1 MRNLDAVSIT
11 EKNSSENKPIFLY
24 TIYDYDGS
32 TDMFL
37 AEYDTDIT
45 FDGQT
50 YTRFPIS
57 HEYVGE
63 NTQGEIQTLKVKV
76 ANVSRYIQAFLEEY
90 DFCGLKVKITLV
102 WANQLAETDAKIEDI
117 YYIDS
122 YTADEQAVEFNL
134 TSRFDVLDVT
144 LPVRSYSRNYCQW
157 KFKSTECGY
166 AGGETVCNR
175 TLTRCRVLDNSERFG
190 GFPSVPSRRLV
201 IS

>member
-1 MRNLDAVSIT
+1 MRNLDAVSIS
-11 EKNSSENKPIFLY
+11 EKNKPENKPIFLY

-37 AEYDTDIT
+37 AEYDTDVT

-50 YTRFPIS
+50 YTRFPMS

-63 NTQGEIQTLKVKV
+63 NTQGEIPVLKIKV
-76 ANVSRYIQAFLEEY
+76 SNVSRYMQAFLEQY

-102 WANQLAETDAKIEDI
+102 WANQLAETDAKMDDI

-122 YTADEQAVEFNL
+122 YSADENAVEFNL
-134 TSRFDVLDVT
+134 TGRFDVLDVT
-144 LPVRSYSRNYCQW
+144 IPARKYSRNYCGW

-166 AGGETVCNR
+166 SGGETTCNK
-175 TLTRCRVLDNSERFG
+175 TLSRCRVLANQERFG
-190 GFPSVPSRRLV
+190 GFPSVPSRRV
-201 IS
+201 FVA